1 VMIKD
6 ASEKDLL
13 ELLDRETRVM
23 IIISPIGAQGFIL
36 GRGNQQISPE
46 VIRRVGIDKL
56 IIIST
61 PHKLAE
67 IPYLLVDTGDPDLD
81 EALAGKRQVVTGYRI
96 AQMKETLAASRLH

>member
-1 VMIKD
+1 M
-6 ASEKDLL
+6 
-13 ELLDRETRVM
+13 
-23 IIISPIGAQGFIL
+23 
-36 GRGNQQISPE
+36 
-46 VIRRVGIDKL
+46 

-96 AQMKETLAASRLH
+96 AQMKETLAASRLHSASFDSH